1 MTAATPAVD
10 LDFTL
15 ERVIDI
21 KRQIKHLEAKLD
33 GYLDDLRNA
42 VDAGDLDPQFSHND
56 VSFDLREGRVTY
68 TYPPEVTALSLKLK
82 DAQAAAVADGSATL
96 KRGEPFWTIKLPK
109 A

>member
-10 LDFTL
+10 LDFSI

-56 VSFDLREGRVTY
+56 VDFDLRDGRVTY

-82 DAQAAAVADGSATL
+82 DAQAASVADGSATL